1 MAKELP
7 YFKFFCSEWNDGD
20 ITLEEMKVQGV
31 FINVC
36 SYYWSKEC
44 NLESKMLLKRFKN
57 NKEEIN
63 TLITEGHIKDVDGF
77 IEINFLDEQASERIN
92 QSKIKRK
99 GGLASAEARR
109 LKKIEQKSNTPST
122 EIEHVLKNSS
132 TESQLLREEKIRE
145 EKNNPIA
152 KSIDFGGLLIHI
164 NKTFGRKYTVVN
176 SSVKGKYKA
185 RLKEGYTK
193 EDIMTAIDNASK
205 DSFHKNLNYKHCTI
219 EYFSRANTLDLHSK
233 VTQQEDNNLNA
244 KVRTPEDIKNLFEL

>member
-57 NKEEIN
+57 NTEEIN
-63 TLITEGHIKDVDGF
+63 ILITEGHIKDIDGF
-77 IEINFLDEQASERIN
+77 IEINFLDEQLGERGKL
-92 QSKIKRK
+92 SKQNSKNAKKRWAEK
-99 GGLASAEARR
+99 AEAER
-109 LKKIEQKSNTPST
+109 LLCERNANASVSQC
-122 EIEHVLKNSS
+122 EEG
-132 TESQLLREEKIRE
+132 TESMQYREEKRRE
-145 EKNNPIA
+145 EKSNPIA
-152 KSIDFGGLLIHI
+152 KSIDFDGLLAHV
-164 NKTFGRKYTVVN
+164 NKTFGRNYQVVN
-176 SSVKGKYKA
+176 SSIKAKYKA

-193 EDIMTAIDNASK
+193 ANIMTAIDNASK
-205 DSFHKNLNYKHCTI
+205 DKFHKNLNYKHCTI

-233 VTQQEDNNLNA
+233 LTIQKDNNLNA
-244 KVRTPEDIKNLFEL
+244 TVRTPEDIKNLFEL